1 MPKLHALENANAL
14 LMIMRKKISE
24 DNENIIICTYLF
36 QTNISTGEQKAGYL
50 VRYLVNKK
58 IYTE

>member
-1 MPKLHALENANAL
+1 MYGVPG
-14 LMIMRKKISE
+14 
-24 DNENIIICTYLF
+24 TYLF
-36 QTNISTGEQKAGYL
+36 QTNISTEQKAGYL